1 MSNLNKPI
9 TSLNTAKPAVK
20 AVVKYLTVQF
30 LAGNQYATA
39 RVELLD
45 VDGKVNAAHDVAFTE
60 AELASWGADDTF
72 VLTLAL
78 QKLGLTQA

>member
-9 TSLNTAKPAVK
+9 TSLNTAKPAVR
-20 AVVKYLTVQF
+20 AVVKYVTVQF

-60 AELASWGADDTF
+60 VELSTWGASDTV
-72 VLTLAL
+72 VLNLAL
-78 QKLGLTQA
+78 AKLSIA